1 MAGEEEIIAGV
12 APVFEG
18 GGGGEIDLPGREQG
32 IELGRHPGT
41 DLAAKAA
48 LAQIMEEGDA
58 VSVGDVAD
66 AQRHQLA
73 GPLTKK
79 SDADGSLMKRI
90 PS

>member
-1 MAGEEEIIAGV
+1 MTGKEEIIAGV

-18 GGGGEIDLPGREQG
+18 GGGGEIDLPGGEEG

-41 DLAAKAA
+41 DLAAKSA

-58 VSVGDVAD
+58 VGVGNVTD

-73 GPLTKK
+73 MSLTKK
-79 SDADGSLMKRI
+79 GAAD
-90 PS
+90 